1 MEKILVKFIAVNK
14 ILDKLKLDKLSGED
28 KYKILK
34 ISRKVKLIVKEF
46 EEFKEDIIE
55 KYTSS
60 DEFRENFKNKDKNE
74 EAKQY
79 VKDKNKEI
87 NDLLLI
93 EATSTKTIEIEPISE
108 ELFIKLIENND
119 LSINDSLSLEEI
131 LLNK

>member
-14 ILDKLKLDKLSGED
+14 ILDNLKLDKLSGED

-60 DEFRENFKNKDKNE
+60 DEFKENFKNKDENE

-93 EATSTKTIEIEPISE
+93 EATSAKTVEIEPISE
-108 ELFIKLIENND
+108 ELFIKLIENNN

>member
-14 ILDKLKLDKLSGED
+14 ILDNLKLDKLSGED

-60 DEFRENFKNKDKNE
+60 DEFRENFKNKDENE

-93 EATSTKTIEIEPISE
+93 EATSAKTIEIEPISE
-108 ELFIKLIENND
+108 ELFIKLIENNN